1 MFETIRSI
9 MDNLHDKEI
18 NDEVLFRFF
27 RGDSTSDEA
36 KKIRDWIA
44 LGKDNE
50 DRYNA
55 VHDLYDAYLLSAP
68 IKIIEKHDAPAA
80 PDGKRKTLR
89 AVTTAFSA
97 IAAAVALVLVTA
109 NSVRDK
115 IMDKVS
121 GTYTTVK
128 VPDGHRMDFTLAD
141 GTTVQLNSGAT
152 LSYPVLFSDKSRT
165 VRLSGEAYFNVTHN
179 EDCPF
184 IVNTFAYNIEVLG
197 TKFSVDADEE
207 SGSFSAVLAEGSIKL
222 ADASDPSRSI
232 VMQPDQKASIADGR
246 IVLENRPAELETQW
260 TKGII
265 DISNTGFEK
274 LVRRLEKAYGVNII
288 VQREEMPE
296 IHCTSGKV
304 RISDGIE
311 HALSILS
318 QLSDFTYVKDDKTGD
333 IYIR

>member
-1 MFETIRSI
+1 MHISKSQLFQYFKGECPDELSIRINEWLGESEENRRMFREA
-9 MDNLHDKEI
+9 
-18 NDEVLFRFF
+18 
-27 RGDSTSDEA
+27 SDEYE
-36 KKIRDWIA
+36 W
-44 LGKDNE
+44 LVL
-50 DRYNA
+50 NA
-55 VHDLYDAYLLSAP
+55 DLDSLKGIEPVEVTRRKANVHTAV
-68 IKIIEKHDAPAA
+68 KIIANVA
-80 PDGKRKTLR
+80 
-89 AVTTAFSA
+89 A
-97 IAAAVALVLVTA
+97 IAVFFVLATLAVQYRVEKELGSHPVA
-109 NSVRDK
+109 
-115 IMDKVS
+115 VS
-121 GTYTTVK
+121 
-128 VPDGHRMDFTLAD
+128 VPDGQRLDFTLAD